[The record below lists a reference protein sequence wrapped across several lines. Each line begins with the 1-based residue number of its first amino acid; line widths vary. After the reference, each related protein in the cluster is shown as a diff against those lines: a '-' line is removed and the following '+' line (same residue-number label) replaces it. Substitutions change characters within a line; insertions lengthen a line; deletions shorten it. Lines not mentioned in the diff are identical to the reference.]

1 MYFFQVSNLLQN
13 RLRRRELI
21 EFTTERPYS
30 GNLKRVVW
38 CIRKRYDGGAFKG
51 GALIRHGGS
60 ARNDSQLSKIA
71 RRTSTPGHCIIQGT
85 LDRSSK
91 VDTMTA
97 SCNDKQ
103 SQSQRKE
110 TRSKT
115 WNRAAENSGVE
126 NCDSDNITE
135 TANEPVFHNK
145 WKQKSKLR
153 PTTLTTLRLVL
164 DSLFWLYTV
173 ERQQQQR
180 IRQNRVTATWPSR
193 DTKPLMLMRKRLINS
208 QYKYVLNTVR
218 KN

>member
-115 WNRAAENSGVE
+115 
-126 NCDSDNITE
+126 
-135 TANEPVFHNK
+135 
-145 WKQKSKLR
+145 
-153 PTTLTTLRLVL
+153 
-164 DSLFWLYTV
+164 
-173 ERQQQQR
+173 
-180 IRQNRVTATWPSR
+180 
-193 DTKPLMLMRKRLINS
+193 
-208 QYKYVLNTVR
+208 
-218 KN
+218 